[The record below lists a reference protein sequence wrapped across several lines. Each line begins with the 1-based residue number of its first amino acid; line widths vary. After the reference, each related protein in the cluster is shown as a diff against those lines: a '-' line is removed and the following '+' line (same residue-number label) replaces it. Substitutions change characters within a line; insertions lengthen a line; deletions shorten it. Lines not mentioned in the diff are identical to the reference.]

1 MKIYIVVRD
10 VDLGV
15 HVFGT
20 FSTNRKAND
29 AIDKLAKKESARLSF
44 PGHDVVV
51 DAKEF
56 YVLVTELDAACEEL

>member
-15 HVFGT
+15 HVFGA
-20 FSTNRKAND
+20 FSSSRKAND
-29 AIDKLAKKESARLSF
+29 AIEEFAKKESARLSF

-56 YVLVTELDAACEEL
+56 YVLVTELDAECEEL